1 MNEYT
6 CMDSFHPIV
15 KEWFLNTFACP
26 SKPQQLGWPEVNA
39 GKNVLICAPTGS
51 GKTMAAFLKCID
63 AIYQT
68 KEVGNTKNYGFK
80 VVYVSPLKALNND
93 IYRNLEIPI
102 KGIGETA
109 KKASII
115 LPELSVGLRTGD
127 TTQKERRDM
136 IKNPPDILITTPESL
151 FIMLTSEGTRTLFST
166 VEFVIIDEIHAIVS
180 NKRGTHLAISLER
193 LEKMANRKL
202 IRIGL
207 SATLNPLEEVAAYLG
222 GFCIQNTDADIS
234 ITQRQVTIVNCNIHK
249 KLDLLVDIPVKN
261 MKLLEKNSIWPD
273 IYRQIYTL
281 IRSHKSTLIFVNDR
295 RQAESVAS
303 GINNLSEDLVVKTHH
318 GSMDKEVRRE
328 IEKNFRYG
336 AITCLVATSTL
347 ELGIDIG
354 HIDLVIQVGAPQ
366 TPSQMLQRIGRAGH
380 RLDALSKGYIIP
392 KTRADLL
399 RAAFIGFEVK
409 KYDVENVHIPM
420 NCFDI
425 LSQHIISLAC
435 TEKKWEVEE
444 AYFLIRGAYPYKDL
458 TMEQFESVLWMLSNP
473 SPEDEPGLYKPRIMY
488 DRPARVFWGTDLGR
502 MLSFLGAGTI
512 TDKGNYPVYERETNK
527 RVGELQEEFVF
538 ETRVG
543 ERFLLGSSVW
553 RLDTVE
559 HDRVFVT
566 RTNESGGKIPFWI
579 GDQVLWDFETGKKF
593 GSFLR
598 QLEEHIS
605 SENYFKWI
613 EEKCGLGRTA
623 AENLRDY
630 IQEQIKY
637 SGYIATDTRIVC
649 EFFSDE
655 AGQSRIIIQSTFGG
669 KVNAVLA
676 VLIHHQLV
684 LKLQCDIE
692 YMYNDEGIL
701 FHILGYPGE
710 LRNIFSLLFNID
722 FENELFTLLPSM
734 QIFNMNLRY
743 NLTRALLVNVKQ
755 AGKRLPLWIQRLR
768 SAEMVESISKIP
780 NHPMIQE
787 TYREC
792 FYDFLDVRNAY
803 ALLKKIK
810 MGQIEAV
817 DVQTSGPSPFSSELV
832 FGFWQIYQYIGDMP
846 IAEKRNQ
853 LLVTDKS
860 ILKLAVGEGGE
871 YELLD
876 ERAINAI
883 ETNLLN
889 QKYNRSIKNVD
900 DLYYFIFSFG
910 ELKAEPYQTKSIP
923 DLDEKV
929 CIGYLQELEEHG
941 RIIRIQF
948 AQNGEQYW
956 IAVEDF
962 PMYCE
967 ALALDKFKVKIKLG
981 LPDDEREVAAG
992 EWINSYILG
1001 IYSDPIA
1008 SVIHILRRRVRFMGP
1023 FTINDI
1029 QKEYPISTKLLVSA
1043 LKKLVV
1049 LGELVIL
1056 KDNKKAKD
1064 VIYCQTKV
1072 YEQIRRKTVELARLD
1087 IKPKKKET
1095 YLSFI
1100 CKYQKVTESLKQ
1112 GEDLLIEVIK
1122 QQKGVFLPIEYWERF
1137 IFPTRI
1143 KKYNP
1148 QMLDSLCSTGIIRWI
1163 GRMNKKTK
1171 EIAFYPGEDFSRVTS
1186 FENREF
1192 SLNEQES
1199 RVYELLNLKPARFTF
1214 EYTSELKMDQFRF
1227 MEVIGGLIWKGLVT
1241 NDLFSPVRYYQDEK
1255 MKNAC
1260 IKYGTYP
1267 QMGRWSPIQWSK
1279 SINDTEQLKY
1289 YVEMLLDR
1297 YGIISK
1303 EILQFE
1309 KTAISWT
1316 EAYNYLKESEF
1327 FSEIKRGVFLDGI
1340 SGIQYSRDEIIED
1353 LRLHETALETRDE
1366 YITLSSCDMANLLS
1380 IYKNTNNKVNK
1391 SPGTAVVYHNGGLVL
1406 IIKQYGKVI
1415 IPVTDDEEIILK
1427 AIKCFIETFQN
1438 SCIWSDLSST
1448 LTLYWQEEGQPI
1460 ERTNIYLKMK
1470 ELGYASWYKGIIL
1483 YK

>member
-1 MNEYT
+1 MNGYV

-15 KEWFLNTFACP
+15 KEWFLNTFSCP
-26 SKPQQLGWPEVNA
+26 SKPQQLGWPEVNE

-51 GKTMAAFLKCID
+51 GKTMAAFLKCLD
-63 AIYQT
+63 TIYQS

-80 VVYVSPLKALNND
+80 VVYISPLKALNND

-102 KGIGETA
+102 KGIEETA
-109 KKASII
+109 KKASIL
-115 LPELSVGLRTGD
+115 LPQLSVGIRTGD

-151 FIMLTSEGTRTLFST
+151 FIMLTAEGTRTLFST

-180 NKRGTHLAISLER
+180 NKRGTHLAVSLER
-193 LEKMANRKL
+193 LEKLANRSL

-222 GFCIQNTDADIS
+222 GFCIQTTDTDIS
-234 ITQRQVTIVNCNIHK
+234 ITQRHVTIVNCNIHK
-249 KLDLLVDIPVKN
+249 KLDLIVDIPVKN
-261 MKLLEKNSIWPD
+261 MMVLENNSIWPD

-281 IRSHKSTLIFVNDR
+281 ICSHKSTLIFVNDR

-303 GINNLSEDLVVKTHH
+303 GINNLSEDLLVKTHH

-328 IEKNFRYG
+328 IERHFRDG
-336 AITCLVATSTL
+336 VITCLVATSTL

-354 HIDLVIQVGAPQ
+354 QIDLVIQVGAPQ
-366 TPSQMLQRIGRAGH
+366 TASQMLQRIGRAGH

-425 LSQHIISLAC
+425 LAQQVISLAG
-435 TEKKWEVEE
+435 TEKKWEIEE

-458 TMEQFESVLWMLSNP
+458 SMEQFESVLWMLSNP
-473 SPEDEPGLYKPRIMY
+473 SPEDEPGIFKPRIMY

-566 RTNESGGKIPFWI
+566 RANESGGKIPFWI
-579 GDQVLWDFETGKKF
+579 GDQVLWDFETGRKF
-593 GSFLR
+593 GFFLR

-605 SENYFKWI
+605 RENYLLWI
-613 EEKCGLGRTA
+613 EEQCGLGRTA

-630 IQEQIKY
+630 IQAQNKY
-637 SGYIATDTRIVC
+637 SGYIATDRRIVC

-655 AGQSRIIIQSTFGG
+655 TGQSRLIIQSTFGG

-684 LKLQCDIE
+684 LSLQCDIE
-692 YMYNDEGIL
+692 YMYNDEGML
-701 FHILGYPGE
+701 FHIIGYPGE
-710 LRNIFSLLFNID
+710 LTNVFSLLFNID

-743 NLTRALLVNVKQ
+743 NLTRALMVNVKQ

-792 FYDFLDVRNAY
+792 FYDFLDVRSAY
-803 ALLKKIK
+803 ALLEKIK

-817 DVQTSGPSPFSSELV
+817 DVYTAGPSPFSSELV

-883 ETNLLN
+883 ESNLLS
-889 QKYNRSIKNVD
+889 QKYNRSIKNAD

-923 DLDEKV
+923 GLDEKA
-929 CIGYLQELEEHG
+929 CIEYLQGLEEQG

-948 AQNGEQYW
+948 TQNGKHYW

-962 PMYCE
+962 PMYCK
-967 ALALDKFKVKIKLG
+967 ALALDKLKVKITLG
-981 LPDDEREVAAG
+981 LLDNESELLAG

-1001 IYSDPIA
+1001 IDPDTIA
-1008 SVIHILRRRVRFMGP
+1008 SVMHILRRRVRFIGP
-1023 FTINDI
+1023 FTIKDI
-1029 QKEYPISTKLLVSA
+1029 QKEYPISTKLLESA
-1043 LKKLVV
+1043 LKKLIV
-1049 LGELVIL
+1049 LGELTLL
-1056 KDNKKAKD
+1056 KNSKKTKD
-1064 VIYCQTKV
+1064 IIYCQTKV
-1072 YEQIRRKTVELARLD
+1072 YEQIRRKTVELARID
-1087 IKPKKKET
+1087 IKPKKRET

-1100 CKYQKVTESLKQ
+1100 CKFQKVTESIKQ
-1112 GEDLLIEVIK
+1112 GDELLMEVIK

-1137 IFPTRI
+1137 VFPARV
-1143 KKYNP
+1143 KKYYP

-1171 EIAFYPGEDFSRVTS
+1171 EIAFYPGEDFLRVIS
-1186 FENREF
+1186 FENHEI
-1192 SLNEQES
+1192 SLNEQEK
-1199 RVYELLNLKPARFTF
+1199 RVHDLLTLKPARFSF
-1214 EYTSELKMDQFRF
+1214 EYTSELKMDQLMF
-1227 MEVIGGLIWKGLVT
+1227 MELIGNLVWKGLVN
-1241 NDLFSPVRYYQDEK
+1241 NDLFSPVRYYQDK
-1255 MKNAC
+1255 KTKNAC
-1260 IKYGTYP
+1260 IKYGAYP
-1267 QMGRWSPIQWSK
+1267 QMGRWSVIQWSK

-1309 KTAISWT
+1309 KPAISWA
-1316 EAYNYLKESEF
+1316 EAYNYLKQSEF
-1327 FSEIKRGVFLDGI
+1327 FSGIKRGVFLDDI

-1353 LRLHETALETRDE
+1353 LRLHETALVTRDE
-1366 YITLSSCDMANLLS
+1366 YITLSSCDMANLTS
-1380 IYKNTNNKVNK
+1380 IYKNTSNKVSRN
-1391 SPGTAVVYHNGGLVL
+1391 PGTAIVYHNGSLVL
-1406 IIKQYGKVI
+1406 LIKQYGKVI
-1415 IPVTDDEEIILK
+1415 VPVVDDEKIILK
-1427 AIKCFIETFQN
+1427 AIKCFIEAFQK
-1438 SCIWSDLSST
+1438 SCIWSEHSSV

-1460 ERTNIYLKMK
+1460 ERTKTYLKIK